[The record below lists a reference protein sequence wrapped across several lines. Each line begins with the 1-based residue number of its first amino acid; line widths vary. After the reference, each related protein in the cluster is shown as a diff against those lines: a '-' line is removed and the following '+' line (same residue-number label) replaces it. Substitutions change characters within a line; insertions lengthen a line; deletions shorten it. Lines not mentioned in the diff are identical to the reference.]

1 MESPAPK
8 KARKRKVLFTG
19 FGVFILFVL
28 AFVIVFY
35 ANFTTVQVTGESME
49 PTLNNGQRVLTT
61 RAYWLVGDIR
71 RNDVVVMRMP
81 GTGTPII
88 KRVYAMSGEA
98 VDFYNVPDDCDLA
111 RGEYRVPEGTIYVL
125 GDNRPA
131 SDDSRS
137 FGPIPTAEVI
147 GKVIRAEFGPPPAVA
162 QP

>member
-1 MESPAPK
+1 MESPAPQK
-8 KARKRKVLFTG
+8 RRKRKVLFTG
-19 FGVFILFVL
+19 FGVFLLFVL

-35 ANFTTVQVTGESME
+35 ANFTTVQVAGDSME
-49 PTLNNGQRVLTT
+49 PTLNSGQRVLTT

-71 RNDVVVMRMP
+71 RNDVVVMKMP

-88 KRVYAMSGEA
+88 KRVYAMPGEV
-98 VDFYNVPDDCDLA
+98 VDFYNVPDEWDLS
-111 RGEYRVPEGTIYVL
+111 RGEYRVPERTIYVL

-137 FGPIPTAEVI
+137 FGPVAFNDVI
-147 GKVIRAEFGPPPAVA
+147 GKVIRAEFGPSSAVA